1 MSNKSSGTG
10 FERDFAEYMAE
21 KGYWAHVFQDNRNGQ
36 PFDIILAK
44 DGNTQAGDCKVCEN
58 DVFRLSR
65 MEPNQIS
72 AMTRWVECGNG
83 EPWYYILLERANQ
96 VFRVPFSKLLE
107 LKRSGQKMIDDT
119 QIIQLGELLCNDW
132 EKWKWK

>member
-10 FERDFAEYMAE
+10 FECDFAEYMAE
-21 KGYWAHVFQDNRNGQ
+21 KGYWAHVFQNNRNGQ

-65 MEPNQIS
+65 MREWRTMVLHS
-72 AMTRWVECGNG
+72 AGT
-83 EPWYYILLERANQ
+83 
-96 VFRVPFSKLLE
+96 SK
-107 LKRSGQKMIDDT
+107 SG
-119 QIIQLGELLCNDW
+119 IQSTVQ
-132 EKWKWK
+132 

>member
-1 MSNKSSGTG
+1 
-10 FERDFAEYMAE
+10 
-21 KGYWAHVFQDNRNGQ
+21 
-36 PFDIILAK
+36 
-44 DGNTQAGDCKVCEN
+44 
-58 DVFRLSR
+58 

-96 VFRVPFSKLLE
+96 IFRVPFSKLLE
-107 LKRSGQKMIDDT
+107 LKRSGQKMIDDA